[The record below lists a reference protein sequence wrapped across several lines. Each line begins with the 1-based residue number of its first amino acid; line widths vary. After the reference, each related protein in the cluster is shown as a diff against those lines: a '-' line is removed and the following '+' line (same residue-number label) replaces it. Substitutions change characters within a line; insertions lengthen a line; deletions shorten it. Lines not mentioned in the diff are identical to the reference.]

1 MHFGADFDAL
11 IARFSPPQDKAIAL
25 AVSGGSD
32 SLALLHLADKWASQ
46 TGCALHVFTVDHQ
59 LRLAAKAEASGVA
72 ALCKRL
78 GHRHDTLTW
87 SVPKPVQNAARHA
100 RYQLICAAMRSRGLG
115 LLLTG
120 HTLDDVVETALIRR
134 RRGVRDATAAGPV
147 LAAPAP
153 VWPEGRGIALLRP
166 LIRQNR
172 ASLRE
177 TLSQEHWAW
186 VDDPSNESDQFERVR
201 VRQFLRRQP
210 RLNVVA
216 TDHMR
221 RVVRR
226 RLEGDNALSEAISQ
240 VTVRCDGVIDTGTA
254 TITPR
259 LLAIL
264 ARCASGGAREP
275 RGSMVRDL
283 IRTLIRPG
291 ARQTLG
297 GAWFQKTK
305 TGIQIGRDPGA
316 SLNPYTEQLFD
327 GRFEPAVSPHLPD
340 AKNQGV
346 LVRQSAPP
354 GPNWREIISD
364 RLSHM
369 ALCYGTPDLR
379 PVIA

>member
-1 MHFGADFDAL
+1 MQFGADFDAL
-11 IARFSPPQDKAIAL
+11 IARFPPPKDNAIAL

-32 SLALLHLADKWASQ
+32 SLALLHLADKWTST
-46 TGCALHVFTVDHQ
+46 TGCALHVFTVDHR
-59 LRLAAKAEASGVA
+59 LRPAAKDEASGVA
-72 ALCKRL
+72 ALCARL
-78 GHRHDTLTW
+78 GHRHETLTW
-87 SVPKPVQNAARHA
+87 STPKPAQNAARHA
-100 RYQLICAAMRSRGLG
+100 RYQLICAAMRSRGLS

-166 LIRQNR
+166 LIHQSR

-177 TLSQEHWAW
+177 TLSQEHWSW
-186 VDDPSNESDQFERVR
+186 MDDPSNESDRFERVR
-201 VRQFLRRQP
+201 VRQFLHRHP
-210 RLNVVA
+210 RLNAVA
-216 TDHMR
+216 TD
-221 RVVRR
+221 RVRHVMKT

-240 VTVRCDGVIDTGTA
+240 VTVRCDGVIDTGDA
-254 TITPR
+254 AITPR
-259 LLAIL
+259 FLAIL

-283 IRTLIRPG
+283 IRTLITPG

-297 GAWFQKTK
+297 GAWFQKSK
-305 TGIQIGRDPGA
+305 NGIRIGRDPGA
-316 SLNPYTEQLFD
+316 LLDPYTDQMFD
-327 GRFEPAVSPHLPD
+327 GRFEPAATPRLPD
-340 AKNQGV
+340 ANNQGV